1 MGEGPQRG
9 LRALGDSDRPGG
21 ADVIVVGAG
30 AAGLWCA
37 ERIARS
43 GGPRVVLLEKTPR
56 TGTKVLASGGSRCN
70 VTTTLGPAD
79 AARLFGPRGERFL
92 RHAFSVLPP
101 AAVRERFEGWGVP
114 LEEAPLEKVFPR
126 SGNAKDVRDAMENAA
141 RAAGVEIRLG
151 GPVVAVEPEGGGWTC
166 VLEGGERVAA
176 PRVVLCVGGKSYPGT
191 GTTGDGYP
199 WLEALGLDVVPP
211 APALVPLTSPAAW
224 VRELTGLAWQ
234 GGEVTLEDA
243 AGKRLA
249 RRTRPLLFTHLGVS
263 GPGAMDVSRHVARA
277 RADAGREAGAEAGG
291 SATHTLRFDAFPGLD
306 RESLRA
312 EFVDAAGAAGNPRIQ
327 RAMGEMPTGPMPR
340 RLFEAFAAQADLE
353 PGTPVGGLS
362 RPARHALIEAF
373 KGLPIPIDGTLGW
386 DQAEV
391 TTGGLSLRAVDPRSM
406 AVNGRPGLFV
416 VGELLDL
423 DGPIGGL
430 SFQAAWATAEV
441 AAEALRA

>member
-9 LRALGDSDRPGG
+9 LIGLASDGG
-21 ADVIVVGAG
+21 ASDGPDVIVVGAG

-37 ERIARS
+37 ERIARD
-43 GGPRVVLLEKTPR
+43 GGPRVTLLEKTPR

-70 VTTTLGPAD
+70 VTTTLGPAA

-92 RHAFSVLPP
+92 RHAFGVLPP
-101 AAVRERFEGWGVP
+101 MAVRERFEGWGVG

-126 SGNAKDVRDAMENAA
+126 SGNARDVRDAMEGAA
-141 RAAGVEIRLG
+141 RAAGVRVELG
-151 GPVVAVEPEGGGWTC
+151 GAVAAVLPEGGGWTC
-166 VLEGGERVAA
+166 HLADGGSAWA
-176 PRVVLCVGGKSYPGT
+176 PRVVLCVGGQSYPGS

-199 WLEALGLDVVPP
+199 WLEALGLEVVRP
-211 APALVPLTSPAAW
+211 APALVPLSSPAEW
-224 VRELTGLAWQ
+224 VHALTGLAWQ

-243 AGKRLA
+243 GGKRLA

-277 RADAGREAGAEAGG
+277 RADTGEARA
-291 SATHTLRFDAFPGLD
+291 HTLRLDAFPALD
-306 RESLRA
+306 REGLRA
-312 EFVDAAGAAGNPRIQ
+312 ALVEASGAAGNPRIQ
-327 RAMGEMPTGPMPR
+327 RALGDLPTGPMPR
-340 RLFEAFAAQADLE
+340 RLFEAFATQADLD
-353 PGTPVGGLS
+353 PGTPVGLLTKPG
-362 RPARHALIEAF
+362 RHALIEAL
-373 KGLPIPIDGTLGW
+373 KGLAIPIDGTLGW

-391 TTGGLSLRAVDPRSM
+391 TSGGLSLRAVDPRSM
-406 AVNGRPGLFV
+406 AVNGHPGLFV

-441 AAEALRA
+441 AAAALRE